1 MQSGI
6 YKITNTITKQ
16 FYLGQS
22 RNTLKRLKEHKT
34 RLSNNSHRNLHM
46 QSSFNKYGLAAFTF
60 ETIISCKESLLLGY
74 EKDLIF
80 LSESYNPI
88 IGFNKSFGGEDQ
100 KPTEETKRKMS
111 SARLGKKFKPHS
123 EKTKQK
129 IKTANLGKNKG
140 KLLSDETKKKI
151 GEKSKLKVH
160 SEETKR
166 RISEKLK
173 GNKNAVKMQ

>member
-22 RNTLKRLKEHKT
+22 RNTIKRLKEHKT
-34 RLSNNSHRNLHM
+34 RLLNNKHRNLHM

-60 ETIISCKESLLLGY
+60 ETIISCEESLLPEY

-100 KPTEETKRKMS
+100 KPTEETKRKMGAS
-111 SARLGKKFKPHS
+111 RLGKKFKPHS
-123 EKTKQK
+123 EETKAK
-129 IKTANLGKNKG
+129 MKASSAHRSGFKV
-140 KLLSDETKKKI
+140 SEETKKKI

-173 GNKNAVKMQ
+173 GNKNAVK